1 MYYIKLT
8 IAVYYKSNEKYK
20 RYFLF
25 NLPDINAEEIII
37 LIYINNRHYNL
48 INPKRKDR
56 KNKKIYTPPN
66 KTDERF
72 IFSSINKNIKILKKR
87 SLFKCK

>member
-48 INPKRKDR
+48 INPKRKDQ
-56 KNKKIYTPPN
+56 KNKKNLYTTKWN
-66 KTDERF
+66 RWKVYF
-72 IFSSINKNIKILKKR
+72 
-87 SLFKCK
+87 FKY